1 MTHHRQP
8 HASSIHKDAKA
19 ASMGGLD
26 LQKISIGLGEQ
37 RLLSLSLH
45 VEAGQIATVMGP
57 SGSGKSTLL
66 AYIGGFLA
74 PEFTAS
80 GKVLLNGQDVCPL
93 PSHQRRI
100 GILFQDPLLFP
111 HLSVGQNLL
120 FGLSQDIKGAQ
131 ARHAKVE
138 EALAD
143 INLDTYFDRDP
154 ATLSGGQK
162 ARVALARILLSQ
174 PQALLLDEP
183 FSKLDASLRA
193 QMRQWVFDK
202 ARAQGLPILLV
213 THDQEDATAANGPLV
228 NLGQLT
234 GA

>member
-1 MTHHRQP
+1 MTQSETFDMIDP
-8 HASSIHKDAKA
+8 SIATEMVQDKLVAS
-19 ASMGGLD
+19 GLQLSQID
-26 LQKISIGLGEQ
+26 IALDGKS
-37 RLLSLSLH
+37 LLSISLD
-45 VEAGQIATVMGP
+45 VKPGQIATIMGP

-74 PEFTAS
+74 SEFKAS
-80 GKVLLNGQDVCPL
+80 GKVMLNGCDICAL
-93 PSHQRRI
+93 PAHERKI

-120 FGLSQDIKGAQ
+120 FGLAKD
-131 ARHAKVE
+131 ARGSERKERVCATLK
-138 EALAD
+138 D
-143 INLDTYFDRDP
+143 INLADFYDRDP

-162 ARVALARILLSQ
+162 ARVALARVLLSQ

-202 ARAQGLPILLV
+202 AKAQGVPILLV
-213 THDQEDATAANGPLV
+213 THDEEDAKAAAGPLID
-228 NLGQLT
+228 LGR
-234 GA
+234 